1 MFMKVGFKKIVQIK
15 NNTMLRSFKTNGRPP
30 EPIHAYNLLQTLQ
43 YKTVKK
49 EFCKR
54 LEENSPKYFYMNKQ
68 SLNPLP
74 MIISKSQINE
84 YKNIQEALSCAI
96 QVIVL
101 NYFKDA
107 KIQSALNLDEDVRT
121 ILELYRDKSFYKI
134 GSYR

>member
-1 MFMKVGFKKIVQIK
+1 
-15 NNTMLRSFKTNGRPP
+15 
-30 EPIHAYNLLQTLQ
+30 
-43 YKTVKK
+43 
-49 EFCKR
+49 
-54 LEENSPKYFYMNKQ
+54 
-68 SLNPLP
+68 

-121 ILELYRDKSFYKI
+121 ILEPYRDKSFYKI